1 MTAMRRVRVLGALAL
16 VLVLV
21 HPGAHADYSRRADVD
36 AWITSVVDAHGLDRA
51 TVSAVLSGAERKQSI
66 LDAIARPA
74 ERVLKWHEYRK
85 IFVEPARIDQGLE
98 FWAAHAETLERA
110 RIRYGVPPE
119 YVVAIIGVETRY
131 GRVTGSYRVLDALA
145 TLGFDYP
152 PRAAFFRGELAAFLL
167 LAREEGLDPASLTGS
182 YAGAMGYGQFI
193 PSSYRAYAV
202 DFDADGRRDIW
213 ANPVDAIGSVANYF
227 ARHGWRAEGQV
238 AAPLGAADP
247 AVVAQAQPFID
258 DTLDLDRSVGV
269 LRAAGFRMPA
279 GADSDAAEL
288 LLLDGAS
295 GQELWAALPNFYV
308 ITRYNR
314 SRLYALAVHELA
326 GVIRSRR
333 AALLSQPTGSPVE
346 TAPQAGPSVVRALAV
361 NR

>member
-1 MTAMRRVRVLGALAL
+1 MRVFGVMVLMLAFA
-16 VLVLV
+16 
-21 HPGAHADYSRRADVD
+21 HPSAHADYARRADVE
-36 AWITSVVDAHGLDRA
+36 AWITSVVDAHDLDRD
-51 TVSAVLSGAERKQSI
+51 TVVAVLSGAERKQSI

-74 ERVLKWHEYRK
+74 ERVLKWYEYRK

-152 PRAAFFRGELAAFLL
+152 PRAAFFRGELTAFLL
-167 LAREEGLDPASLTGS
+167 LAREEGLDPASLKGS

-193 PSSYRAYAV
+193 PTSYRAYAV

-227 ARHGWRAEGQV
+227 ARHGWRAEGPV
-238 AAPLGAADP
+238 AAPLGRADP
-247 AVVAQAQPFID
+247 AAAAQARPFID
-258 DTLDLDRSVGV
+258 DTLELDQSVGAV
-269 LRAAGFRMPA
+269 RAAGFTVPG
-279 GADSDAAEL
+279 GADDDPAEL

-333 AALLSQPTGSPVE
+333 AALVSQVTGSPAE
-346 TAPQAGPSVVRALAV
+346 TASRTGLVLAPSLARASAV